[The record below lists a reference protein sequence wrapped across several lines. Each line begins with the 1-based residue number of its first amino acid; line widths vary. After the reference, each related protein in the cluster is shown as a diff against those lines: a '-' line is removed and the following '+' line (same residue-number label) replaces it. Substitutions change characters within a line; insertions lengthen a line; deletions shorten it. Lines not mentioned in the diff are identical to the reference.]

1 MIRMTLRTH
10 DAAPAKARVK
20 KGDTVVLIAGKERGK
35 QGKVLHVM
43 PAQAKVV
50 VEKLNL
56 IKRHTRPT
64 RSSKGGIVEKEG
76 AVALSKVMVVCPHC
90 AKPARMGIALL
101 DGGRRL
107 RRCKRCGEIVDKG

>member
-1 MIRMTLRTH
+1 MIGMTLKSTKVPPTKSRI
-10 DAAPAKARVK
+10 K
-20 KGDTVVLIAGKERGK
+20 KGDTVVVLAGKERGK

-43 PAQAKVV
+43 SAQSKVV

-56 IKRHTRPT
+56 IKRHTKPG
-64 RSSKGGIVEKEG
+64 RSNKGGIVEKE
-76 AVALSKVMVVCPHC
+76 AALALGKVMVVCPHC
-90 AKPARMGIALL
+90 AKPARLGIALL